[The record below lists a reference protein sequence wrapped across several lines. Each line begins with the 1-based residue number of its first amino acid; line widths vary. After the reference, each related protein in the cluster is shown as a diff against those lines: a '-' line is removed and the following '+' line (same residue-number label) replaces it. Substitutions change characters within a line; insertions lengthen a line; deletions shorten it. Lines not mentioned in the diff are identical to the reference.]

1 MLFSGGFMLI
11 LTLFLS
17 LTFNLAKSNSISTVE
32 SQIFAIDY
40 AQSLDEDH
48 LVLLSNGLVVKIPQE
63 DSSHLPQI
71 HKLAKSSGTYRLSLD
86 SNRYVKKFETVE
98 FQVKPAP
105 AKIKF
110 QQPSPYIPTTIES
123 LAVARRY
130 FREARYH
137 PKESQ
142 CFNRAMVW
150 TFEWW
155 REHSLKSN
163 KILIYF
169 TRNYIR
175 RYDFEWWFHIAPYV
189 HVMDNDKVVERVMD
203 RKYTSGPLD
212 FQNWTN
218 IFMRNNPECPVI
230 TQFSEYA
237 DYPYS
242 GDCFIQRTNMYT
254 YQPADLQMNEAWGF
268 TKENFE
274 IKEVT
279 QAYLEA
285 FDEILSK

>member
-1 MLFSGGFMLI
+1 MLI

-17 LTFNLAKSNSISTVE
+17 LTFNLARSNAYSTIE
-32 SQIFAIDY
+32 SEIFEIDY
-40 AQSLDEDH
+40 AQSLSEDH
-48 LVLLSNGLVVKIPQE
+48 LVLLTNGLVVKLPQE
-63 DSSHLPQI
+63 DSNDLPQI
-71 HKLAKSSGTYRLSLD
+71 HKMKNSSRLYRFSLD
-86 SNRYVKKFETVE
+86 SNRYIKKFETVE
-98 FQVKPAP
+98 FQDQLASS
-105 AKIKF
+105 KIKL

-123 LAVARRY
+123 LSVARKY

-137 PKESQ
+137 SKESQ

-150 TFEWW
+150 SFEWW

-189 HVMDNDKVVERVMD
+189 HVMDNDKIVERVMD
-203 RKYTSGPLD
+203 RKYTNGPLD
-212 FQNWTN
+212 FQSWTN

-254 YQPADLQMNEAWGF
+254 YQPADLQMNEAWGY
-268 TKENFE
+268 TKENFD
-274 IKEVT
+274 IKEVK
-279 QAYLEA
+279 QAYFEA

>member
-1 MLFSGGFMLI
+1 MSTI
-11 LTLFLS
+11 KAQTL
-17 LTFNLAKSNSISTVE
+17 VE
-32 SQIFAIDY
+32 SQVFDIDY
-40 AQSLDEDH
+40 GRSPNEDH
-48 LVLLSNGLVVKIPQE
+48 LILLSNGLVVKVAPQ
-63 DSSHLPQI
+63 DSHLLPKSN
-71 HKLAKSSGTYRLSLD
+71 KLGNISTFYRFVLKK
-86 SNRYVKKFETVE
+86 NRYIKELNSFEKLERSFFKRTLYE
-98 FQVKPAP
+98 QPAP
-105 AKIKF
+105 
-110 QQPSPYIPTTIES
+110 YVPTTIES
-123 LAVARRY
+123 LSVARKY
-130 FREARYH
+130 FREARYN

-150 TFEWW
+150 SFEWW

-175 RYDFEWWFHIAPYV
+175 RYNFEWWFHIAPYV

-230 TQFSEYA
+230 TQFSDYA

-254 YQPADLQMNEAWGF
+254 YQPADLQMNEAWGYF
-268 TKENFE
+268 KESFD